1 MHTHTHTY
9 AHTHARTHAQVEHL
23 LLVCLKQARLQLL
36 LLCRTPRF
44 LFSRRRCREPG
55 LFRRGLEGRFQ
66 VLERKSR
73 ENTLFALAKANMW
86 MQKR

>member
-1 MHTHTHTY
+1 M
-9 AHTHARTHAQVEHL
+9 
-23 LLVCLKQARLQLL
+23 CLKQARLQLL